1 MQTLRKNTK
10 HCSVGEYEFDVAI
23 NREIMRKGFK
33 KCPTL
38 WRMTAQAQ
46 QNKAD
51 FSDVDKFLDLLDEAE
66 KVNEELPIYVATVL
80 PDMLELAG
88 EKLDSAEIIKYCI
101 KNQVD
106 DQFYAKIY
114 EFTLMGFTDG
124 KSVKNPKVT
133 VSLT

>member
-1 MQTLRKNTK
+1 METLRKNTK
-10 HCSVGEYEFDVAI
+10 HCSVGKYEFDVAI

-33 KCPTL
+33 KCPNL

-46 QNKAD
+46 QDKAD

-66 KVNEELPIYVATVL
+66 KVNAELPIYVATVL

-88 EKLDSAEIIKYCI
+88 EKLDSSEIIKYCI
-101 KNQVD
+101 KNQVG